1 MISSTTVIIFVETL
15 KTNEYFLYRIASRIV
30 LMKSVEEYFEYRQF
44 LLCGIPSIEMK
55 GTLEDWQRLKMKIG
69 ELREVLKDIENIIGL
84 QFWWGKVETI
94 ASKLLDTYLGN
105 PDQDWWSRIITKER
119 FGSGETRFQGWFM
132 VDLLN
137 IWNANGI
144 SDAPSGLVTVNMTIT
159 DGTTEEAS
167 ALIAGMVGYKFHT
180 KPYYAVEPMH
190 GWSLNLEPKS
200 VFRNDLDNWKSQN
213 NIV

>member
-1 MISSTTVIIFVETL
+1 
-15 KTNEYFLYRIASRIV
+15 
-30 LMKSVEEYFEYRQF
+30 MKSVEEYFEYRQF

-69 ELREVLKDIENIIGL
+69 ELREVLKPIENIIGL
-84 QFWWGKVETI
+84 QDWWGKVETI
-94 ASKLLDTYLGN
+94 ASKLLDTYMGN
-105 PDQDWWSRIITKER
+105 PDQDWWSRIITKES
-119 FGSGETRFQGWFM
+119 FGSGSDQIFKGWFM

-137 IWNANGI
+137 IPQFLRGSI
-144 SDAPSGLVTVNMTIT
+144 SNAPSGLVTVNMTIT
-159 DGTTEEAS
+159 DGATKEAS

-190 GWSLNLEPKS
+190 GWSLNLEPNS
-200 VFRNDLDNWKSQN
+200 VFRNDLENWKSQN